1 VGVFTFPSFEFRV
14 TLGRNTVSVFP
25 FRGLIGSVLNGSATD
40 PADRLNLSGNLAP
53 VIFGLRG
60 FDEAG
65 TLLDSDA
72 WPTDFATTF
81 MAAPSRRFDVVDE
94 DARFAEQRLASGT
107 LERIVQTQAPA
118 PIPEPG
124 TLLLL
129 GTGLAGLGVRR
140 WRLMKSRRDGLSRC
154 GVDRCARR
162 AVHVRG
168 SDRVLVL
175 LAQLTPSC
183 GSHRYAG

>member
-25 FRGLIGSVLNGSATD
+25 FRGFIGSVLNGSATD

-94 DARFAEQRLASGT
+94 DARFAEQRLASVR
-107 LERIVQTQAPA
+107 LNALSRRKRRLRFRNQELCSFSAPA
-118 PIPEPG
+118 SRA
-124 TLLLL
+124 
-129 GTGLAGLGVRR
+129 LAC
-140 WRLMKSRRDGLSRC
+140 D
-154 GVDRCARR
+154 
-162 AVHVRG
+162 
-168 SDRVLVL
+168 
-175 LAQLTPSC
+175 
-183 GSHRYAG
+183 AGG